1 MINSINN
8 KKMKLVKSLNK
19 KKYRDKENKFVI
31 EGSRF
36 INEIPKEIKVVFTL
50 VSESFKNKNDID
62 KYESVE
68 IVGDDIFNKITDTKN
83 TQGIL
88 AVCEKY
94 KHKIDDLYNIKN
106 DYVILGDKI
115 TDPGNLGTIIRT
127 AEASGVDYIVLS
139 KGCVDV
145 YNQKVI
151 RSTAGSVLN
160 IPIIENVELEE
171 VIKKLKNE
179 DVKIIGSH
187 LSSEKYHT
195 DCNMKNKCGI
205 VIGNEAKGMSDEITN
220 LCDELVIIPMI
231 GKVESLNA
239 SVASGILMYELIRQR
254 GE

>member
-1 MINSINN
+1 MINSIDN
-8 KKMKLVKSLNK
+8 KKMKLVKSLNQ

-36 INEIPKEIKVVFTL
+36 INEIPKKIKVIFTL

-94 KHKIDDLYNIKN
+94 KYKIDDLYSVKN

-127 AEASGVDYIVLS
+127 AEASGADYIVLS
-139 KGCVDV
+139 KGCVDI

-160 IPIIENVELEE
+160 IPIIEDVNLEE
-171 VIKKLKNE
+171 VIKKLKND

-187 LSSEKYHT
+187 LSSKKYHI

-205 VIGNEAKGMSDEITN
+205 VIGNEANGMSDEITN